1 MEKHPLFRTKPI
13 EPGEEL
19 SEEMEAIMAMKWDI
33 EDPDEK
39 AEEYKKEGNQ
49 MFQLKKY
56 RFAIIAYTEGI
67 RVMIRSLKSGRFFNV
82 FGWENCD
89 ILWHST

>member
-89 ILWHST
+89 IL

>member
-33 EDPDEK
+33 EDPNEK

-67 RVMIRSLKSGRFFNV
+67 RVITKL
-82 FGWENCD
+82 
-89 ILWHST
+89 I

>member
-19 SEEMEAIMAMKWDI
+19 SEEMEAVMAMKWDI
-33 EDPDEK
+33 EDPNEK
-39 AEEYKKEGNQ
+39 AGEYKKEGNK

-56 RFAIIAYTEGI
+56 RFANISYTEGI
-67 RVMIRSLKSGRFFNV
+67 RVSNSITDLK
-82 FGWENCD
+82 D
-89 ILWHST
+89 